1 MLIIHN
7 VRSKKRN
14 EMEEKIKNILSNSY
28 TKKGEFDEDKAL
40 NQLCVLLGVS
50 ESNPLMDDMQN
61 CIILAKP
68 NYLHKD
74 GKISSACYKIVGEQ
88 KIYFTHKDNL
98 YSR

>member
-1 MLIIHN
+1 
-7 VRSKKRN
+7 
-14 EMEEKIKNILSNSY
+14 MEREKVITLLRLVKENGLKIDIAADEICSLFSVSN
-28 TKKGEFDEDKAL
+28 F
-40 NQLCVLLGVS
+40 VL
-50 ESNPLMDDMQN
+50 
-61 CIILAKP
+61 LAKP

>member
-1 MLIIHN
+1 MDKN
-7 VRSKKRN
+7 KKRN
-14 EMEEKIKNILSNSY
+14 DMREEILKVVMNHMEKAETAFKITDELCIL
-28 TKKGEFDEDKAL
+28 F
-40 NQLCVLLGVS
+40 GVS

>member
-1 MLIIHN
+1 MAHKGFDRL
-7 VRSKKRN
+7 RQGLPEGSSMKLRT
-14 EMEEKIKNILSNSY
+14 IL
-28 TKKGEFDEDKAL
+28 KWFL
-40 NQLCVLLGVS
+40 FGVS

-61 CIILAKP
+61 CVILAKP